1 MAKLRIRYF
10 KWRDGR
16 PRWEPG
22 PALRRLGFAG
32 VDLKNAAGLWLSE
45 GDAIV
50 RAQELNAEAD
60 ARRLNTEAPKRGVS
74 RSPHS
79 CEDLWDRYRKSSKFT
94 GLAAATQ
101 YDYEAK
107 AQPFLY
113 GFKATRRQVLG
124 NGRTIEPGEHVDGFA
139 GYIVAAIDK
148 PVMFSYAEILAFQK
162 GKSMSLGIIA
172 VARRLFSFA
181 ELIGWRS
188 ENSNPAFRLELARPA
203 PRLRLGTPT
212 EIAAVVAAADLFP
225 VMDRHGKQ
233 RGLLHSMGDAI
244 VLALHSGQRQRDVLA
259 MPDTIVDAER
269 IKLSQFKTGAAVDVK
284 MTPACAA
291 RMTAAKQRAR
301 SRQIVSLDAG
311 PIIVHEGTGQ
321 AYNAHTFRHLF
332 AEVRTLAATGQLD
345 GKPVEGLKPCASVAD
360 LQFLD
365 LRDTAVTRL
374 ALAGCSKWQIA
385 SITGH
390 SFESIDRI
398 LKHYLVLSR
407 DFADPAIDMLVEWM
421 AKEGIAI

>member
-1 MAKLRIRYF
+1 MAKIRVRYF
-10 KWRDGR
+10 KWRNGR

-22 PALRRLGFAG
+22 PALRRLGLVG
-32 VDLKNAAGLWLSE
+32 VDLKNASGQWLSE
-45 GDAIV
+45 GDAIM
-50 RAQELNAEAD
+50 RAQALNAEAD
-60 ARRLNTEAPKRGVS
+60 AQRLGSKPPQRGIPRV
-74 RSPHS
+74 PHS
-79 CEDLWDRYRKSSKFT
+79 CEDLWERYRQSTKFT
-94 GLAAATQ
+94 ELAEATR

-113 GFKATRRQVLG
+113 GFTATRHQEFG
-124 NGRTIEPGEHVDGFA
+124 ARTIKPGERIEGFA
-139 GYIVAAIDK
+139 PYSVAAIDK
-148 PVMFSYAEILAFQK
+148 PIMFGFAEILAFQK
-162 GKSMSLGIIA
+162 GKSMGLGIVA

-203 PRLRLGTPT
+203 PRLRLGTPA
-212 EIAAVVAAADLFP
+212 EIAALVSASDAMP
-225 VMDRHGKQ
+225 VMDRHGRQ

-269 IKLSQFKTGAAVDVK
+269 IRLSQFKTGAAVDVK
-284 MTPACAA
+284 MTPACSA
-291 RMTAAKQRAR
+291 RMAAAKGR
-301 SRQIVSLDAG
+301 SRAGDVVPLDAR
-311 PIIVHEGTGQ
+311 PIIVHEGTRE
-321 AYNAHTFRHLF
+321 AYNAHTFRHLYADVR
-332 AEVRTLAATGQLD
+332 AEAA
-345 GKPVEGLKPCASVAD
+345 KACPSVAD

-398 LKHYLVLSR
+398 LKHYLVLSAE
-407 DFADPAIDMLVEWM
+407 FADPAIDLLVAWM
-421 AKEGIAI
+421 EKEGIAI